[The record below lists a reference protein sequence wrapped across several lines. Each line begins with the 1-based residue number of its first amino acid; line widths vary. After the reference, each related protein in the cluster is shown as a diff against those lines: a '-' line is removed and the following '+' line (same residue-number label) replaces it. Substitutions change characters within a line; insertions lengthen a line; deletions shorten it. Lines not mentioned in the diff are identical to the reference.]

1 MAGAG
6 AAVADY
12 SQDSPVAARRMFSR
26 GGWTLAFALAIYF
39 MNRAEYPAVSL
50 RLLAVL
56 GIIAAAFLAAGFAM
70 RWSSRD
76 GKLQVRDRLLDGLAM
91 TGEER
96 LLDFGSGT
104 GLMVIGAAKRLKSG
118 RATGV
123 DLFGDSDAARENA
136 KLEGVADKVRI
147 EPGDPLKLVYPDGN
161 FNVVVSA
168 LALSRLPSHEAR
180 AQAIR
185 EMWRVL
191 KPGGRLAIFDVLHGS
206 AYAEALRAA
215 GAEDVQLSP
224 LSFLWCMPAR
234 SITAQKVPRPTA

>member
-1 MAGAG
+1 MAGSAG
-6 AAVADY
+6 VADY
-12 SQDSPVAARRMFSR
+12 SFDAPVLPRRMFSR
-26 GGWTLAFALAIYF
+26 GGWTLAFALALF
-39 MNRAEYPAVSL
+39 FVNRVEYPAVSL

-56 GIIAAAFLAAGFAM
+56 GLIGAGFLAAGFAM
-70 RWSSRD
+70 RWSSRE
-76 GKLQVRDRLLDGLAM
+76 GKLQVRDRMLDGLAM

-96 LLDFGSGT
+96 VLDFGCGS

-123 DLFGDSDAARENA
+123 DLFGEADAARENA

-161 FNVVVSA
+161 FTVVLSA
-168 LALSRLPSHEAR
+168 LALSRLPYEAR
-180 AQAIR
+180 AQAVR

-191 KPGGRLAIFDVLHGS
+191 KPGGRLAIFDVWHAGD
-206 AYAEALRAA
+206 YAEALRAA
-215 GAEDVQLSP
+215 GAQDVELSP

-234 SITAQKVPRPTA
+234 SVTAKK

>member
-1 MAGAG
+1 MAGS

-12 SQDSPVAARRMFSR
+12 SLDAPVAPRRMFSR
-26 GGWTLAFALAIYF
+26 GGWTLAFALALF
-39 MNRAEYPAVSL
+39 FVNHAEYPAVSA

-56 GIIAAAFLAAGFAM
+56 GLIAAGFIAAGFAM
-70 RWSSRD
+70 RWSSRE
-76 GKLQVRDRLLDGLAM
+76 GKLQVRDRLLDGLGM

-96 LLDFGSGT
+96 VMDFGCST

-123 DLFGDSDAARENA
+123 DLFGDSDAAKENA

-168 LALSRLPSHEAR
+168 LALSRLPYEAR
-180 AQAIR
+180 AQAVR

-191 KPGGRLAIFDVLHGS
+191 KPGGRLAIFDVWHGS
-206 AYAEALRAA
+206 DYAEALRTA
-215 GAEDVQLSP
+215 GAQDVEVSP
-224 LSFLWCMPAR
+224 ISFLWCMPAR
-234 SITAQKVPRPTA
+234 SVTAKK